1 MNNKKIIIFLS
12 FIILILSINSLYAA
26 DDNTTDKSLVKQ
38 YNQLANTDM
47 LEQTQLSTKHT
58 QLKQASDTVYVNSK
72 SNISTEDGSKDAPY
86 KQINDETIAKIS
98 SDSTII
104 VSSGTYNI
112 TPTTIDK
119 NLSIIGEDK
128 ENVFFIPTDAAVF
141 TIAENTNV
149 MLENLTI
156 TNQSSTY
163 TQAIT
168 NNGNLTIENVDFLN
182 NFGTANNT
190 KGTCILNNATLYVNN
205 SNFEN
210 ITSSYGASIYNTGD
224 VVVNNSKFKRN
235 NISNVGGAIYSMRG
249 NLEVYNSNFLY
260 NAATSGAAIYNAA
273 GYLLVDNTEFYKNDA
288 ERFFGGAI
296 YSTGITIVNNSQFY
310 SNHAK
315 KDGGAITNTNNFTI
329 TNCYF
334 EQNIAEENGGAIE
347 NVPWSTTQN
356 GNLTIINSTFKENSA
371 GENGGAIINYDKED
385 YLGDG
390 ATVTA
395 RASIFDSNSASKAG
409 GLIYNQQYMDFQYN
423 VIINNDADVNNTI
436 SSDEEQ
442 IISIENNW
450 WATNNPT
457 QSKLGAMPKSWVVMG
472 FTNTTSLV
480 ENFTTNLTVS
490 LNTLNNGQLL
500 DSQLPSRFVRFTAE
514 NTTFT
519 QDIVK
524 IQGDVSDNVVVLDD
538 VLYAQIDNQLLSLD
552 VARINLTAT
561 LVNDNN
567 TLQIKLVVP
576 EDISGK
582 TTIKVNSLTIFDKQ
596 KVENGSITLEY
607 DIPNQWT
614 KDKYNMTVIFVSD
627 ENQSL
632 RFDDVELQIPKRQV
646 DAQLSIVND
655 TPIKVGSTIG
665 LVATITL
672 NNQTVNSG
680 RVSFKINGLTIQSNV
695 KVTDGQATVNYT
707 IPTSFSK
714 NNYTF
719 SIIYSG
725 DGNKLSSYDEENVKL
740 SKHDVYSNLTNSI
753 KLLSDS
759 NNTISVRLFDE
770 DEQNINVGRAC
781 FKVNYLTM
789 QTNIT
794 VADGIISF
802 NYKSPQL
809 KNSDEI
815 IQKLTIKYDGTANYN
830 NYEKEVD
837 LIIS

>member
-1 MNNKKIIIFLS
+1 
-12 FIILILSINSLYAA
+12 
-26 DDNTTDKSLVKQ
+26 
-38 YNQLANTDM
+38 
-47 LEQTQLSTKHT
+47 
-58 QLKQASDTVYVNSK
+58 
-72 SNISTEDGSKDAPY
+72 
-86 KQINDETIAKIS
+86 
-98 SDSTII
+98 
-104 VSSGTYNI
+104 
-112 TPTTIDK
+112 
-119 NLSIIGEDK
+119 
-128 ENVFFIPTDAAVF
+128 
-141 TIAENTNV
+141 
-149 MLENLTI
+149 
-156 TNQSSTY
+156 
-163 TQAIT
+163 
-168 NNGNLTIENVDFLN
+168 
-182 NFGTANNT
+182 
-190 KGTCILNNATLYVNN
+190 
-205 SNFEN
+205 
-210 ITSSYGASIYNTGD
+210 
-224 VVVNNSKFKRN
+224 
-235 NISNVGGAIYSMRG
+235 VGGAIYSMRG

-423 VIINNDADVNNTI
+423 VIINNDADVNKTI

-457 QSKLGAMPKSWVVMG
+457 RSKLGAMPKSWVVMG

-607 DIPNQWT
+607 DIPN
-614 KDKYNMTVIFVSD
+614 
-627 ENQSL
+627 
-632 RFDDVELQIPKRQV
+632 
-646 DAQLSIVND
+646 
-655 TPIKVGSTIG
+655 
-665 LVATITL
+665 
-672 NNQTVNSG
+672 
-680 RVSFKINGLTIQSNV
+680 
-695 KVTDGQATVNYT
+695 
-707 IPTSFSK
+707 
-714 NNYTF
+714 
-719 SIIYSG
+719 
-725 DGNKLSSYDEENVKL
+725 
-740 SKHDVYSNLTNSI
+740 
-753 KLLSDS
+753 
-759 NNTISVRLFDE
+759 
-770 DEQNINVGRAC
+770 
-781 FKVNYLTM
+781 
-789 QTNIT
+789 
-794 VADGIISF
+794 
-802 NYKSPQL
+802 
-809 KNSDEI
+809 
-815 IQKLTIKYDGTANYN
+815 
-830 NYEKEVD
+830 
-837 LIIS
+837 